1 MRPLARVA
9 RPAVLLLFAA
19 ASLLLAGC
27 GTRVSLDEPI
37 ESLTWRLLSVGTQ
50 PALRDA
56 DPRRDAQ
63 LQFDGARVSGS
74 GGCNR
79 ISGGYERTGH
89 RLKIGPIA
97 ATRMACIEPERS
109 AMETNF
115 LIALQAT
122 TGYSRLGTQLML
134 LDDGG
139 RTLAV
144 LDSR

>member
-1 MRPLARVA
+1 MPFIRRLSSRVA
-9 RPAVLLLFAA
+9 LPILGIA
-19 ASLLLAGC
+19 LLAGC
-27 GTRVSLDEPI
+27 GTSVSLDEPI
-37 ESLTWRLLSVGTQ
+37 ESQTWRLVSVGTQ
-50 PALRDA
+50 PAQRDA

-63 LQFDGARVSGS
+63 LQFDGSRVSGS

-79 ISGGYERTGH
+79 MSGPYPRAGH
-89 RLKIGPIA
+89 RLTIGPMA

-122 TGYSRLGTQLML
+122 TAYSRLGSQLSL
-134 LDDGG
+134 LDDSG

-144 LDSR
+144 LDNR

>member
-1 MRPLARVA
+1 MPFIRRLSSRVA
-9 RPAVLLLFAA
+9 LPILGIA
-19 ASLLLAGC
+19 LLAGC
-27 GTRVSLDEPI
+27 GTSVSLDEPI
-37 ESLTWRLLSVGTQ
+37 ESQIWRLVSVGTQ
-50 PALRDA
+50 PARRDA

-63 LQFDGARVSGS
+63 LQFDGSRVSGS

-79 ISGGYERTGH
+79 LSGPYQRTGH
-89 RLKIGPIA
+89 RLTIGPMA

-122 TGYSRLGTQLML
+122 TAYSRLGSQLSL
-134 LDDGG
+134 LDDSG

>member
-1 MRPLARVA
+1 MPFIRRLSLRFALPLAGIA
-9 RPAVLLLFAA
+9 
-19 ASLLLAGC
+19 LLAAC
-27 GTRVSLDEPI
+27 GTTVSLDEPI
-37 ESLTWRLLSVGTQ
+37 ESQTWRLVSVGTQ
-50 PALRDA
+50 PAQRDG

-63 LQFDGARVSGS
+63 LQFDGSRVSGS

-79 ISGGYERTGH
+79 VSGPYQRTGH
-89 RLKIGPIA
+89 SLKIGPLS

-122 TGYSRLGTQLML
+122 TGYSRLGSQLSL
-134 LDDGG
+134 LDDSG